1 MLRSL
6 ILAEEAENDID
17 LAQQWYETQRMG
29 LGDEFLYEIGRSF
42 ESIISNPFLYGYYN
56 KGNIRRFIINKFP
69 YIILYVVSDE
79 QIEVLS
85 VFHTQRNP
93 IA

>member
-1 MLRSL
+1 MQLSL

-17 LAQQWYETQRMG
+17 LAQQWYDAQRMG
-29 LGDEFLYEIGRSF
+29 LGDKFLYEIGRSF
-42 ESIISNPFLYGYYN
+42 ESIISNPFLYGFYN
-56 KGNIRRFIINKFP
+56 KDSIRRFIIKKFP
-69 YIILYVVSDE
+69 YIILYVVSDKR
-79 QIEVLS
+79 IEILS